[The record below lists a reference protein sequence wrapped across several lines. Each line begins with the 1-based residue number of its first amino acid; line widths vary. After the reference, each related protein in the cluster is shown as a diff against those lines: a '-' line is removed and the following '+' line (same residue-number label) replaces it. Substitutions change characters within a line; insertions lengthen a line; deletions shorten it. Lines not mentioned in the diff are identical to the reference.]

1 MCGRVLAY
9 RFGLNYAFVGYHNRH
24 HGIDGPYV
32 CGLSLTHGAS
42 GSRQHIWTFA
52 SGLFAGNHYSRR
64 SRTRCPCDNGN
75 SYPSPPFVGNDYFC
89 ESVTQSSWADVF
101 YPNATL
107 WDGQVCEG
115 GGTCCRSNNPPWF
128 ANSTTE
134 DIELQL
140 CLRHS
145 SYYADIARR
154 ADIALEQLELYVQ

>member
-1 MCGRVLAY
+1 MCGRALAY
-9 RFGLNYAFVGYHNRH
+9 RFGLNYAFVGCHNRH

-42 GSRQHIWTFA
+42 GSRQHNWTFA
-52 SGLFAGNHYSRR
+52 SGLFAGNRYSRR
-64 SRTRCPCDNGN
+64 SRSLCPCDNGN

-101 YPNATL
+101 YLNATL

-115 GGTCCRSNNPPWF
+115 GGTCCWFNNPPWF